1 MVMSFFCRQLCFKAS
16 SNISFGIRH
25 DKSLK
30 NETIADLKESLLNE
44 LKNAQSTLKT
54 EHQIFDLWKGTKR
67 FFCTYSFYVDYLDLK
82 EFKALVNECKDMN
95 ERDLIF

>member
-1 MVMSFFCRQLCFKAS
+1 MFTNTSEVENQSDKNFRQL
-16 SNISFGIRH
+16 
-25 DKSLK
+25 
-30 NETIADLKESLLNE
+30 LKESLLNE
-44 LKNAQSTLKT
+44 LTNAQSTLKT
-54 EHQIFDLWKGTKR
+54 EHQIYDLWKGTER